1 MKRFFFILPIAIL
14 TACSSDTT
22 QYDASG
28 VFEATEVVVSA
39 QTAGELCQMNFSEGD
54 TVEVGQQ
61 LALVDTIQLSLQRR
75 RLIANLTA
83 VGARRYDVSKQVAAL
98 RQQIATQ
105 QKERRRFA
113 QLVSENAANQ
123 KTVDDIDA
131 QILLLERQLAAQ
143 TETLENTNTGV
154 GGETDALVAQIAQ
167 LDDQLRRAH
176 VLAPIGGTVLAKYAE
191 QGELAASGRQLYKL
205 ADMRHVYLRAY
216 VTAPQLTQLR
226 LGQHVKVFADDGE
239 KGRRAYDGRITWIA
253 DEAEFT
259 PKTIQTRDERANL
272 VYAVKVAVE
281 NDGLIKLGM
290 YGECQFQ

>member
-1 MKRFFFILPIAIL
+1 MKRLFLLLPFTLLA
-14 TACSSDTT
+14 ACSSDTQ

-28 VFEATEVVVSA
+28 VFESTEVVVSA
-39 QTAGELCQMNFSEGD
+39 QTAGELSQMNFSEGD
-54 TVEVGQQ
+54 TVAAGQQ

-75 RLIANLTA
+75 RLLANLTT
-83 VGARRYDVSKQVAAL
+83 VGACRYDVSRQVAAI

-154 GGETDALVAQIAQ
+154 SGETEALVAQIAQ
-167 LDDQLRRAH
+167 IDDQLRRAR
-176 VLAPIGGTVLAKYAE
+176 VLAPIDGTVLAKYAE

-205 ADMRHVYLRAY
+205 ADMRHLYLRAY
-216 VTAPQLTQLR
+216 VTAPQLTHLR
-226 LGQHVKVFADDGE
+226 LGQKVRVFADDGE
-239 KGRRAYDGRITWIA
+239 SGRRAYEGRITWIA

-272 VYAVKVAVE
+272 VYAIKVAVE
-281 NDGLIKLGM
+281 NDGGIKLGM